1 MNFTFFD
8 DCCGELIFIFVLL
21 SITLKIF
28 IQISEDDQYI
38 YCGTTSGDI
47 LQVSETVM
55 KLYFSV
61 NLKNDVFND

>member
-1 MNFTFFD
+1 M
-8 DCCGELIFIFVLL
+8 LL